1 MDLEAQLQAL
11 IDEAPQDGNMPEAVA
26 NAVVPVLRA
35 IAEQLQ
41 HREYYVLQ
49 TTDWRWMLTALRDP
63 EQPEREKQAIYAFAT
78 HQDAARFQ
86 GSADPQAMAAPVPVT
101 HVLFQLFA
109 MEAADSVVVLDAPG
123 NLSDG
128 IEVPRRQLQ
137 ALIEQQLEQARGS
150 QEPAPSDWA

>member
-11 IDEAPQDGNMPEAVA
+11 IEGAPQDEGMPAVMA
-26 NAVVPVLRA
+26 NAIVPVLRA

-41 HREYYVLQ
+41 QREYYILQ
-49 TTDWRWMLTALRDP
+49 TVDERWMLTALRDP
-63 EQPEREKQAIYAFAT
+63 EQSDRDRQAIYAFAT

-86 GSADPQAMAAPVPVT
+86 GSADPQAMAAPVPVA

-109 MEAADSVVVLDAPG
+109 MEEADSAIFLDAPE

-128 IEVPRRQLQ
+128 IELPRSQLQ
-137 ALIEQQLEQARGS
+137 ALVEQQLEQYRGS
-150 QEPAPSDWA
+150 QSASPTDWA

>member
-1 MDLEAQLQAL
+1 
-11 IDEAPQDGNMPEAVA
+11 MPEGVA

-41 HREYYVLQ
+41 QREYYILQ
-49 TTDWRWMLTALRDP
+49 TIDGRWMLTALRDP
-63 EQPEREKQAIYAFAT
+63 ERPEREKQAIYAFAT

-86 GSADPQAMAAPVPVT
+86 GSADPQAMAAPVPVA

-123 NLSDG
+123 SLSDG
-128 IEVPRRQLQ
+128 IELPRRQLQ
-137 ALIEQQLEQARGS
+137 ALIEQQLEQDQGS
-150 QEPAPSDWA
+150 QESAPSDWA